1 LQTERINSEYTR
13 IAMFIASF
21 ISGGHSVFPPYVG
34 GGGGAASECSI
45 PSHLGFGSEEDVNY
59 SPVTF

>member
-1 LQTERINSEYTR
+1 
-13 IAMFIASF
+13 MFIASF